1 MLKRMLQSIGIILV
15 SAILGQTATAV
26 QLRPT
31 PHPVILSTAVDTEKD
46 LLVISGQNFG
56 NAPPTVRSANQV
68 LEVKSSSPNRI
79 VVSLP
84 SGIEAATY
92 LLTVTTHDGLN
103 TSGWFTTAVVAV
115 NE

>member
-31 PHPVILSTAVDTEKD
+31 PQPVILSTAVDTEKD

-56 NAPPTVRSANQV
+56 NALPTVWSANQV

-79 VVSLP
+79 IVNLP

-92 LLTVTTHDGLN
+92 LLTITTHDGAN
-103 TSGWFTTAVVAV
+103 TSGWFTMAVVAV